1 MNYKQIKKLPKKYV
15 KTKIH
20 QFLEEDIPKGDIT
33 TDNIY
38 DINKITEAN
47 IKAGEDLI
55 FCGKDVVI
63 NSFNKECKVL
73 YICND
78 GEKIKRNNIIGKIK
92 GPIKEILKKE
102 RVMLNLIQRLSAI
115 STKTKQ
121 ITTIARPYNIQ
132 ILDTR
137 KTTPGLRLFEKY
149 AVKIG
154 GGHNHRMDLSS
165 GVLIKDNHIMA
176 AGSIKKAIN
185 KIKEKLP
192 KIKIELEVDYLNQ
205 IEEGLENNVVGFLLD
220 NMQPEKIKK
229 AVKIIK
235 NKNNNIFVEASGGI
249 TEKTIAS
256 YLKTGIDAISM
267 GAITH
272 SISNIDIKLEVIKN

>member
-1 MNYKQIKKLPKKYV
+1 M
-15 KTKIH
+15 
-20 QFLEEDIPKGDIT
+20 
-33 TDNIY
+33 
-38 DINKITEAN
+38 
-47 IKAGEDLI
+47 
-55 FCGKDVVI
+55 
-63 NSFNKECKVL
+63 
-73 YICND
+73 
-78 GEKIKRNNIIGKIK
+78 
-92 GPIKEILKKE
+92 
-102 RVMLNLIQRLSAI
+102 
-115 STKTKQ
+115 
-121 ITTIARPYNIQ
+121 
-132 ILDTR
+132 
-137 KTTPGLRLFEKY
+137 FEKY

-165 GVLIKDNHIMA
+165 GVLIKDNHIAA